1 MDTKR
6 AVIYARFSSS
16 RQREESIEGQ
26 VRECKAFAEHEGY
39 TIQQIYADRAISGRT
54 SERPEFQKMIADS
67 KQKTF
72 QYCIVYTFDRFSRDS
87 YDSANYK
94 HILKKNG
101 VRVVSAK
108 ERTDD
113 SPAGVLMERVFEGF
127 AEYYSLELAQK
138 VKRGMRLNATKG
150 IWSSGAAPFGY
161 AKDKEGHLVQ
171 DKKQAAALTKAF
183 EMAAEYKPITDIAS
197 YLNMLGY
204 RPPNASKNNFNYQSV
219 MSMLQNPIVIGRF
232 VWQDVVIEDYPGA
245 RIISNELFEQAQNR
259 LTSSKRRGV
268 VNVCR
273 SNKYALSGKIFC
285 GNCGRA
291 MNGTS
296 AAGRNKEKHYYY
308 KCSGTIKGR
317 HECTLPAI
325 TRYELEAEIHKKI
338 VEVLHDK
345 KTIATI
351 AREAIDVANSYD
363 DIELLAMK
371 KRLAQAEAEAHKTVD
386 VLVTS
391 DTPSKML
398 LDRLHDLEAEVENLK
413 EEIAKRD
420 ALIPKRNITAEM
432 IEYFLHKMSKEPK
445 QSLFDAMINKVI
457 VTKKD
462 DDEYFNVTVLLNYTP
477 TATVGNNLTLDNI
490 KVRTVTNLVVP
501 VVLRPNHFE
510 ISLRIKRASYRN
522 IIPKIPQP
530 LQVQAQEL

>member
-1 MDTKR
+1 MQKT

-26 VRECKAFAEHEGY
+26 VKECKAFADYEGY
-39 TIQQIYADRAISGRT
+39 TILNIYADRAISGRT
-54 SERPEFQKMIADS
+54 SDRPSFQQMIEDS
-67 KQKTF
+67 RQKKF
-72 QYCIVYTFDRFSRDS
+72 QYVIVYTFDRFSRDS

-101 VRVVSAK
+101 VRVLSAK

-138 VKRGMRLNATKG
+138 VKRGMTVNATKG

-161 AKDKEGHLVQ
+161 MKDEEGRIMQNAEQVPALV
-171 DKKQAAALTKAF
+171 KAF
-183 EMAAEYKPITDIAS
+183 EMAAEYKPIKEIAD

-219 MSMLQNPIVIGRF
+219 MRMLQNPIVIGRF
-232 VWQDVVIEDYPGA
+232 VWNDIIIEDYPGA
-245 RIISNELFEQAQNR
+245 RIIDNELFDKAQAR
-259 LTSSKRRGV
+259 IKSSKRKGV

-273 SNKYALSGKIFC
+273 SNKYTLSGKIYC
-285 GNCGRA
+285 GNCGRP

-308 KCSGTIKGR
+308 RCSGTIKGR
-317 HECTLPAI
+317 HECDLPPI

-338 VEVLHDK
+338 IEVLHTK
-345 KTIATI
+345 ENIETI
-351 AREAIDVANSYD
+351 AREAIDIANSYED
-363 DIELLAMK
+363 TELLAMRR
-371 KRLAQAEAEAHKTVD
+371 RLTQAQSEAQKAVDLLVKT
-386 VLVTS
+386 
-391 DTPSKML
+391 DTPSEPLM
-398 LDRLHDLEAEVENLK
+398 DRLNSLESEIKQLK

-420 ALIPKRNITAEM
+420 ALVPKRNVTAEM

-445 QSLFDAMINKVI
+445 QSLFDAMIQKV
-457 VTKKD
+457 VVEKKNSD
-462 DDEYFNVTVLLNYTP
+462 DYFTVTVLLNYTP
-477 TATVGNNLTLDNI
+477 TATVGNNLTLDSI
-490 KVRTVTNLVVP
+490 KVRTVDNLVVP
-501 VVLRPNHFE
+501 VTLCHNHFE
-510 ISLRIKRASYRN
+510 VTLKVKRSSYRN
-522 IIPKIPQP
+522 LIPKIEVP
-530 LQVQAQEL
+530 AI

>member
-1 MDTKR
+1 MNKN

-26 VRECKAFAEHEGY
+26 VKECTAFADYEGY
-39 TIQQIYADRAISGRT
+39 SIINVYADRAISGRT
-54 SERPEFQKMIADS
+54 SERPEFQRMITDS

-72 QYCIVYTFDRFSRDS
+72 QYVIVYTFDRFSRDS

-101 VRVVSAK
+101 VRVISAK

-113 SPAGVLMERVFEGF
+113 SPAGILMERVFEGF

-138 VKRGMRLNATKG
+138 VKRGMALNATKG

-161 AKDKEGHLVQ
+161 MKDAEGKLIQDKEQVPALV
-171 DKKQAAALTKAF
+171 KAF
-183 EMAAEYKPITDIAS
+183 EMAAEYQPIIDIAR
-197 YLNMLGY
+197 YLNMLGFK
-204 RPPNASKNNFNYQSV
+204 PPNASKHNFNYQSV
-219 MSMLQNPIVIGRF
+219 MRLLQNPIVVGKF
-232 VWQDVVIEDYPGA
+232 VWKDIVIEDYPGA
-245 RIISNELFEQAQNR
+245 RIISDELYEMAQAR
-259 LTSSKRRGV
+259 LNSSKRKGV

-273 SNKYALSGKIFC
+273 SNKYTLSGKIFC
-285 GNCGRA
+285 GNCGRP

-317 HECTLPAI
+317 HECNLPAI
-325 TRYELEAEIHKKI
+325 TRYEIEAEIHKKI
-338 VEVLHDK
+338 VEVLHNK
-345 KTIATI
+345 ATIATI
-351 AREAIDVANSYD
+351 AREAIDIANSYED
-363 DIELLAMK
+363 TELLAMRR
-371 KRLAQAEAEAHKTVD
+371 RLTQAQSEAQKAVDLLVKT
-386 VLVTS
+386 
-391 DTPSKML
+391 DTPSEPLM
-398 LDRLHDLEAEVENLK
+398 DRLNSLESEIKQLK

-420 ALIPKRNITAEM
+420 ALVPKRNITAEM

-445 QSLFDAMINKVI
+445 QSLFDAMIHKVV

-462 DDEYFNVTVLLNYTP
+462 DDEYFTVTVMLNYTP
-477 TATVGNNLTLDNI
+477 TATVSNNLTLDNI

-501 VVLRPNHFE
+501 VVLCPNHFE
-510 ISLRIKRASYRN
+510 FCIRIKKSSYRN
-522 IIPKIPQP
+522 LVPKVPQP
-530 LQVQAQEL
+530 SQAQG

>member
-1 MDTKR
+1 MEKR

-26 VRECKAFAEHEGY
+26 VRECKAFAEYAGY
-39 TIQQIYADRAISGRT
+39 DIVNIYADRAISGRT

-67 KQKTF
+67 KKKTF

-87 YDSANYK
+87 YDSAIYK

-101 VRVVSAK
+101 IRVISAK

-150 IWSSGAAPFGY
+150 IWSSGNAPFGY
-161 AKDKEGHLVQ
+161 MKDAEGHIIKNCEQ
-171 DKKQAAALTKAF
+171 TAALAKAF
-183 EMAAEYKPITDIAS
+183 EMAAEYKPITDIAN

-219 MSMLQNPIVIGRF
+219 TRMLQNPIVIGQF
-232 VWQDVVIEDYPGA
+232 VWHDITIEDYPGV
-245 RIISNELFEQAQNR
+245 RIISNELFEQVQNR
-259 LTSSKRRGV
+259 LNSSKRKGV

-285 GNCGRA
+285 GNCGRT

-325 TRYELEAEIHKKI
+325 TRYEIEAEIHKKI

-345 KTIATI
+345 KTVATI
-351 AREAIDVANSYD
+351 AREAIDVANSYED
-363 DIELLAMK
+363 MELLAMK
-371 KRLAQAEAEAHKTVD
+371 KRLVQAESEAHKTVD

-391 DTPSKML
+391 EVSSKML
-398 LDRLHDLEAEVENLK
+398 LDRLHGLEAEIENLK
-413 EEIAKRD
+413 AEIAKRD

-462 DDEYFNVTVLLNYTP
+462 DDEYFTVTVLLNYTP

-490 KVRTVTNLVVP
+490 KVRTVANMVVP

-522 IIPKIPQP
+522 LIPKISQP
-530 LQVQAQEL
+530 SQAQAQEL